1 MELRARGA
9 CQSLLGVPTEGTLV
23 MGFVE
28 GGVGYMRGVNVDQ
41 YALREDCFSEGQ
53 LSL

>member
-1 MELRARGA
+1 MEQRARGA
-9 CQSLLGVPTEGTLV
+9 CQSLLGVPAEGTRV

-41 YALREDCFSEGQ
+41 YALREGCFSEG
-53 LSL
+53 